1 MVLSLKIN
9 TCNYVCKMGYLIF
22 VSAPE
27 VVFMLFKIQ
36 LAVIA
41 EVEPLPETN

>member
-9 TCNYVCKMGYLIF
+9 MHNYICKMGYLIF
-22 VSAPE
+22 VSDPG
-27 VVFMLFKIQ
+27 VTFVLFKMQ
-36 LAVIA
+36 LAVIS